1 MLSKKTQTRRRLC
14 GLLLAAM
21 MAGSAA
27 ATAEAA
33 WPERTIK
40 LVVPYPAGGNVDGA
54 ARIIADKLQSA
65 LGQTVIVENKAGAGG
80 LVGSESV
87 AKAEPDGYT
96 LLLGANGPILFAPE
110 LANRRAY
117 EWRRDFAPITMVSL
131 TPIVLQVHSAVPAKT
146 VKELFDL
153 ARKDPDKL
161 TMSSPGPGTTNHL
174 LSEMLQEKLGL
185 KWVTVQYKGN
195 APATND
201 LIAGHVQ
208 FNFDQLSVAL
218 PFIKDGK
225 TRALAV
231 MGAKRVQWLPDVP
244 SIEEAGYPGID
255 GSTFTGL
262 MAPAKTPPEIIA
274 RLNKDMRTI
283 LGDADVKAR
292 FATMGVDAI
301 GTSPAELAAIMQA
314 DQEKWTR
321 VIRQANIK
329 LE

>member
-1 MLSKKTQTRRRLC
+1 MTLRKIAASAL
-14 GLLLAAM
+14 GALLLV
-21 MAGSAA
+21 GA
-27 ATAEAA
+27 ATAPAA
-33 WPERTIK
+33 AQNWPERTIK

-54 ARIIADKLQSA
+54 ARIIADKMQTA
-65 LGQTVIVENKAGAGG
+65 LGQTVVVENKAGAGG

-87 AKAEPDGYT
+87 VKSEPDGYT

-110 LANRRAY
+110 MASRRAY
-117 EWRRDFAPITMVSL
+117 EWRRDMAPITMVSL
-131 TPIVLQVHSAVPAKT
+131 TPIVLQVHPSLPVKT
-146 VKELFDL
+146 AKELFDY
-153 ARKDPDKL
+153 ARKNPDKL

-174 LSEMLQEKLGL
+174 LSELLQEKLGV

-208 FNFDQLSVAL
+208 FNFDQMSVAL

-231 MGAKRVQWLPDVP
+231 MGAKRAQWLPDVP

-274 RLNKDMRTI
+274 RLNKELRTI
-283 LGDADVKAR
+283 LQDADVKAR
-292 FATMGVDAI
+292 FASLGADTVPMSPEEFTKYLEKEDA
-301 GTSPAELAAIMQA
+301 TWLP
-314 DQEKWTR
+314 
-321 VIRQANIK
+321 VIRKANIK
-329 LE
+329 SQ

>member
-1 MLSKKTQTRRRLC
+1 MTLKTI
-14 GLLLAAM
+14 
-21 MAGSAA
+21 AA
-27 ATAEAA
+27 AALGAFVLAGAVSAPATAQT

-54 ARIIADKLQSA
+54 ARIIADKMQAA

-87 AKAEPDGYT
+87 AKADPDGYT

-110 LANRRAY
+110 MASRRAY
-117 EWRRDFAPITMVSL
+117 EWRRDFVPITMVSL
-131 TPIVLQVHSAVPAKT
+131 TPIVLQVHPSVPAKT
-146 VKELFDL
+146 VKELFEL
-153 ARKDPDKL
+153 ARKEPGKL

-174 LSEMLQEKLGL
+174 LSELLQEKLDL

-208 FNFDQLSVAL
+208 FNFDQMSVAL

-231 MGAKRVQWLPDVP
+231 LGAKRSQWLPDVP
-244 SIEEAGYPGID
+244 SLEEAGYPGID

-274 RLNKDMRTI
+274 RLNKELTAI
-283 LGDADVKAR
+283 LNAADVKAR
-292 FATMGVDAI
+292 FAALGADTVPMTPEAFTRYLEKEDATWI
-301 GTSPAELAAIMQA
+301 P
-314 DQEKWTR
+314 
-321 VIRQANIK
+321 VIRKANIK
-329 LE
+329 SQ